1 MILMA
6 TRLSTD
12 VVLAEAAKIQQMW
25 TENPT
30 FSVPDLSASEHA
42 ARQASVRAQDAEIA
56 ATKAHLAGLIER
68 RDGDVRVLH
77 DGNVRARR
85 GVGFTFGL
93 ESPQYKMVGGTP
105 PSERKST
112 ARKPKPV

>member
-1 MILMA
+1 MA

-12 VVLAEAAKIQQMW
+12 VVLADAAKIKQMW
-25 TENPT
+25 SENPA
-30 FSVPDLSASEHA
+30 FAVPGLTAAQHA
-42 ARQASVRAQDAEIA
+42 AQDAEIA
-56 ATKAHLAGLIER
+56 AAKAHLSGLIER
-68 RDGDVRVLH
+68 RDGDVRTLH

-85 GVGFTFGL
+85 GVGFTYGL

-112 ARKPKPV
+112 ARKPKTP